1 MHKYR
6 RVSRLRGRWKVAPYW
21 SYHAQWTILFE
32 FERIVTR
39 IDVYHISNFE
49 DGLETDTFLAN
60 ITCSIPRTSL
70 RAASDL
76 ADRLDVSGGK
86 SCLITVHP
94 EIVVI

>member
-1 MHKYR
+1 
-6 RVSRLRGRWKVAPYW
+6 VSRFSGGWKVAPYW

-60 ITCSIPRTSL
+60 ITCSISRAGL
-70 RAASDL
+70 RAA
-76 ADRLDVSGGK
+76 ADFAYCLDVSGSE
-86 SCLITVHP
+86 SCLITIHP